1 MCKPSLDP
9 AFQRKG
15 TRVPLNIMQG
25 ASGARDVDVNLPS
38 KFIELRFIGEKKK
51 KTHTHR
57 THIKQACE
65 HQVPLAALM

>member
-25 ASGARDVDVNLPS
+25 ASGARDVDVNLLS

-51 KTHTHR
+51 RK
-57 THIKQACE
+57 KKK
-65 HQVPLAALM
+65 

>member
-51 KTHTHR
+51 KHTHTE
-57 THIKQACE
+57 HISNKHVSTKFPWQ
-65 HQVPLAALM
+65 H